1 MLSPC
6 EEVIGRGDVILDS
19 FQIETATNFVP
30 GTVISTLHIL
40 SHLILMATLASL
52 QSRLLPESL
61 YT

>member
-40 SHLILMATLASL
+40 SHLILMATLRGRCCYLSPFY
-52 QSRLLPESL
+52 RW
-61 YT
+61 